1 MRVQLAD
8 GAKRDFAD
16 GLRWYRKRSDRAA
29 NHFVEEINDAITKIL
44 KDPARN
50 RQIRPDIRTI
60 RIKRYPYSLIY
71 LIHPDAIIIVAVAH
85 SKRRPGYW
93 SRRLK

>member
-16 GLRWYRKRSDRAA
+16 GLSWYRKRSDQAA
-29 NHFVEEINDAITKIL
+29 DHFVEETNHAIARLL
-44 KDPARN
+44 KDPVRN

-71 LIHPDAIIIVAVAH
+71 LIHPGAIIIVAVAH
-85 SKRRPGYW
+85 AKRRPGYW

>member
-16 GLRWYRKRSDRAA
+16 GLRWYRKRSDQAA
-29 NHFVEEINDAITKIL
+29 NHFIEETNNTIAKIL
-44 KDPARN
+44 KAPARN

-71 LIHPDAIIIVAVAH
+71 LIHPDSIIIVAVAH